1 MTRTFILVLS
11 AASIIA
17 GCVGAGIA
25 FEIAARQ
32 QSIGS
37 SSNSTSSS
45 NVVRKTEQDAQ
56 DTSQSR
62 DEDSES
68 TSSRNASTPSV
79 NAKPV
84 ASNPAPSGVEPST
97 AQQRRQSPYDANG
110 NYNRFGIP
118 MWEINEEFK
127 HDVFRFVRV
136 KYNSW
141 GGRQYHQLG
150 RWATDFPDSDL
161 NFSYRLQ
168 QLTSIKVDPEPL
180 ALEIT
185 DERLFDY
192 PFLYMIEPGTLYFT
206 EPELIILRRYLLNGG
221 FLMVDD
227 FWGESEWDNFEREI
241 LRVFPDREIKDLPLS
256 HKIFHYVYDLKEKP
270 QVPSIHHWQRYGDT
284 SERGWDSEEVHYRAI
299 EDDNGRIM
307 VMICHNTDLGDGWER
322 EGESRQYF
330 ELFSEKHAYPLGIN
344 IVLYAMTQ

>member
-1 MTRTFILVLS
+1 MSRTTFLILIALPMPAICLAMFAATQLVENASNDPPATSIVEAAVPSAEHLS
-11 AASIIA
+11 AGAEHASSGGDISQRTLVENPVNHMMGLPSA
-17 GCVGAGIA
+17 QP
-25 FEIAARQ
+25 Q
-32 QSIGS
+32 QGGQ
-37 SSNSTSSS
+37 
-45 NVVRKTEQDAQ
+45 RRRGY
-56 DTSQSR
+56 DTL
-62 DEDSES
+62 D
-68 TSSRNASTPSV
+68 
-79 NAKPV
+79 
-84 ASNPAPSGVEPST
+84 ASN
-97 AQQRRQSPYDANG
+97 RR
-110 NYNRFGIP
+110 GIP
-118 MWEINEEFK
+118 SWNFDTKFE

-141 GGRQYHQLG
+141 GGRQYHRLG

-168 QLTSIKVDPEPL
+168 QLTSIKVNPDPLSL
-180 ALEIT
+180 AIT

-206 EPELIILRRYLLNGG
+206 DAEIVALRRYLLNGG

-227 FWGESEWDNFEREI
+227 FWGTAEWQNFEREI
-241 LRVFPDREIKDLPLS
+241 KKVFPDREIKELDLS

-270 QVPSIHHWQRYGDT
+270 QIPSIRHWEYYGDT
-284 SERGWDSEEVHYRAI
+284 SERGYDSDEVHYKAI
-299 EDDNGRIM
+299 EDDNDRIM

-322 EGESRQYF
+322 EGESREYF